1 MDVVS
6 LYTVIPHGE
15 GLKALEHFFNTR
27 NVQDPPTNTI
37 IRLADFVLTQNA
49 FELDK
54 KFYTQKC
61 GGAMGSSLS
70 KSYACL
76 FVGKVESDFFIH
88 TLDPNPN
95 CLSDSLIIVLD
106 VPL

>member
-1 MDVVS
+1 MV
-6 LYTVIPHGE
+6 PHGE
-15 GLKALEHFFNTR
+15 GLKALEHFLNTR
-27 NVQDPPTNTI
+27 NVQDPPNNTI
-37 IRLADFVLTQNA
+37 IRLADFVLTQNV
-49 FELDK
+49 FEFDK

-61 GGAMGSSLS
+61 GCAMGSSFN

-76 FVGKVESDFFIH
+76 FVGKVERDFLIH

-95 CLSDSLIIVLD
+95 CLTDSLIIALD